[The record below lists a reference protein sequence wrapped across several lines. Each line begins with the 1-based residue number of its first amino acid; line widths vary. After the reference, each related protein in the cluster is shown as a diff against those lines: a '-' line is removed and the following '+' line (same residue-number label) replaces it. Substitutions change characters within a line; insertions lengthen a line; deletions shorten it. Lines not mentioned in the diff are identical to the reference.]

1 MLQLAA
7 IPRRPSFFA
16 VMFFVQ
22 FKLVVHSCFIVR
34 QITRVLIG
42 DTTIDRTIQEQVML
56 AETGGTNEAILEGGV
71 SSPRSGMEGGYDYG
85 FSGGLGAGGVSSG
98 LMQPEAQTP
107 PQGVRQ
113 RGFSRRQQSE
123 FTKAILLD

>member
-1 MLQLAA
+1 MAC
-7 IPRRPSFFA
+7 
-16 VMFFVQ
+16 V
-22 FKLVVHSCFIVR
+22 LVRASIFPW

-42 DTTIDRTIQEQVML
+42 DTTVDRTIQEQVIL

-71 SSPRSGMEGGYDYG
+71 SSPRSGMEGGGGGYDYG

-107 PQGVRQ
+107 PQGGVRQ